1 MTVSFVFEDQL
12 CFSIVVVRLFL
23 QRIEFTASAV
33 AVLSVE
39 IAIMNPIS
47 DAIDRA
53 PETRRIPE
61 TCRIRVFDRELIAEY
76 EALPK
81 RPCEI
86 SRRGGSRGAAARHQR
101 ANENLHDASPLLG
114 AWPIRSP

>member
-1 MTVSFVFEDQL
+1 LFQHR
-12 CFSIVVVRLFL
+12 CCHAFL

-47 DAIDRA
+47 DAIHRS

-76 EALPK
+76 EALQNG
-81 RPCEI
+81 PCEI
-86 SRRGGSRGAAARHQR
+86 SRWGGDRGAATKHQR
-101 ANENLHDASPLLG
+101 VNENLHDASPLLG
-114 AWPIRSP
+114 AWPIRSPYLPREAEFRV

>member
-1 MTVSFVFEDQL
+1 MTVSFVFEDQYCL
-12 CFSIVVVRLFL
+12 SIIVVMRFL
-23 QRIEFTASAV
+23 QRIEFAASAIVAV

-47 DAIDRA
+47 DATHRA

-61 TCRIRVFDRELIAEY
+61 TCRIRVFDREPIAEY
-76 EALPK
+76 EGLPK

-86 SRRGGSRGAAARHQR
+86 SRWGGDRGAAAKHQR

-114 AWPIRSP
+114 AWPI